1 MLRGLARSP
10 KKSTKESQRTFRNKK
25 SNLKIIS
32 IDIGFLP
39 SRHFVALNNQGRQH
53 LQSRAKYY
61 DRTKENG
68 GG

>member
-53 LQSRAKYY
+53 LQSRA
-61 DRTKENG
+61 
-68 GG
+68 